1 MIKIQKQEVLKEG
14 STMLT
19 ETNATEDL
27 MATLSK
33 TKTKEE
39 VFLKYKSLFEQ
50 HFQKNADFEA

>member
-1 MIKIQKQEVLKEG
+1 
-14 STMLT
+14 MLT

-33 TKTKEE
+33 AKTKEE